1 MKRSIEPWVPA
12 AFCAFISF
20 MALFASI
27 GDGEGWWRPT
37 FFAFLPMCFI
47 FVGGAILRM
56 QREIRELRLR
66 LSEVTAT
73 QLAATVPVREKR

>member
-1 MKRSIEPWVPA
+1 MKRSLEPWA
-12 AFCAFISF
+12 AAIFCAFLSF
-20 MALFASI
+20 IALFASI
-27 GDGEGWWRPT
+27 RGGEWWRPT

-73 QLAATVPVREKR
+73 QLAATVPVRERR